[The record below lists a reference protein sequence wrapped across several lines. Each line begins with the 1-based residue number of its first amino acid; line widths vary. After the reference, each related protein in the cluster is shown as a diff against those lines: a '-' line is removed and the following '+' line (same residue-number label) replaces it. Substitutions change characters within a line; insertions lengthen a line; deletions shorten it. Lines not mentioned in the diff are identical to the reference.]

1 MKLMILVFSLLIS
14 LLIVCGQAMWK
25 WAVSDIDK
33 NNIKLFSS
41 EGIVHL
47 LLNPKLLF
55 GTIVYAI
62 ATVSYIYMLSRY
74 NYFQVQSIVVGGSL
88 VITLIVAVTFFS
100 ERPSLVNIIGVCL
113 IVLGSVFVVSR

>member
-1 MKLMILVFSLLIS
+1 VIS

-25 WAVSDIDK
+25 WAVSEISSK
-33 NNIKLFSS
+33 NVQLFSS
-41 EGIVHL
+41 EGIIQL
-47 LLNPKLLF
+47 IFNPKLIL

-62 ATVSYIYMLSRY
+62 ATVSYIYMLSKF

-100 ERPSLVNIIGVCL
+100 ERPSVINIVGVCL